1 MDAPFFHELRMQA
14 SSFLKEKLRTARL
27 ALTDVTPSQLL
38 TEEAT
43 NSSSWAPDSKTMR
56 CISRAAFEI
65 DDYWR
70 IVEILHKKFEKFDK
84 KQWREPYKAL
94 ILVEYLLTH
103 GPKSIAEE
111 FQNDKGAI
119 QLLGDLKFIDEG
131 GFNWGLTVKCKTQR
145 VLNLL
150 DNGRYLDEERDRA
163 RKLSR
168 GIQGFGSFNLSQ
180 LSWASDH
187 ERVPNKPRL
196 HDDDDVFMKNEKE
209 NLKCDATVEPL
220 MRREDRSG
228 GRRLFQELSNRKI
241 LAVNETR
248 NGVATKPTLA
258 H

>member
-1 MDAPFFHELRMQA
+1 MDAAPFFHELRKQA
-14 SSFLKEKLRTARL
+14 SFFLKDKLRTARL
-27 ALTDVTPSQLL
+27 ALTDVTPAQLL

-43 NSSSWAPDSKTMR
+43 NSSSWPPDSKTMR

-94 ILVEYLLTH
+94 ILLD
-103 GPKSIAEE
+103 I
-111 FQNDKGAI
+111 
-119 QLLGDLKFIDEG
+119 
-131 GFNWGLTVKCKTQR
+131 NWGLTVKYKTHR

-150 DNGRYLDEERDRA
+150 DNGQHLDEERDRA

-168 GIQGFGSFNLSQ
+168 GIQGFGSFNLNQ
-180 LSWASDH
+180 LSSASDH
-187 ERVPNKPRL
+187 EIVPNKHRR
-196 HDDDDVFMKNEKE
+196 HDDDVFMKSEKE

-220 MRREDRSG
+220 MRREGRIG
-228 GRRLFQELSNRKI
+228 GRLFQELSNRKI
-241 LAVNETR
+241 PAVNETR

>member
-1 MDAPFFHELRMQA
+1 MDAAPFFHELRKQA
-14 SSFLKEKLRTARL
+14 SFFLKDKLRTARL
-27 ALTDVTPSQLL
+27 ALTDVTPAQLL

-56 CISRAAFEI
+56 CISLAAFEI

-94 ILVEYLLTH
+94 ILLEYLLTH

-119 QLLGDLKFIDEG
+119 QLLGDLKFIDER
-131 GFNWGLTVKCKTQR
+131 GFNWGLTVKYKTQR

-150 DNGRYLDEERDRA
+150 DNGQHLDEERDRA

-168 GIQGFGSFNLSQ
+168 GIQGFGSFNLNQ
-180 LSWASDH
+180 LSSASDH
-187 ERVPNKPRL
+187 ESVPSKHRR
-196 HDDDDVFMKNEKE
+196 HDDDVFMKSEKE

-220 MRREDRSG
+220 MRRE
-228 GRRLFQELSNRKI
+228 GRIEGRLFQELSNRKI

-258 H
+258 NG